1 MLGGRRQLLEVLCI
15 QLHNFA
21 GLWSCHFGIGISSV
35 IFTTGQL
42 VVEPVAKGF
51 FGAGARVSEL
61 YISDVLTRV
70 NILDAGGSRAVKIL
84 QSRITSDTILGA
96 DFLVLCAIK
105 RGNLSAP
112 LGII

>member
-21 GLWSCHFGIGISSV
+21 GLWSCHFVIGSV

-51 FGAGARVSEL
+51 FGAGASVSML
-61 YISDVLTRV
+61 YVNEVLTRL

-84 QSRITSDTILGA
+84 QSRITRDTIFGA

>member
-1 MLGGRRQLLEVLCI
+1 MLGGRRQLLEVLRI

-21 GLWSCHFGIGISSV
+21 GLWSCHFVIGSV

-42 VVEPVAKGF
+42 VVKPVAKGF
-51 FGAGARVSEL
+51 FGAGASVSEL
-61 YISDVLTRV
+61 YISEDLTRV

-84 QSRITSDTILGA
+84 QSRITRDTILGA